1 MNAGLQDKP
10 ATRRQ
15 YSSHMSSWPMLD
27 GTCTASS
34 WLQAIVDGPLRPL
47 KQIGGHTGRY
57 GYFSVAGSYRMLALE
72 APGGLELPIGITVS
86 EHIINDALQSRSATI
101 GCGRLVTRSG
111 FTRVT
116 ANRDDQL
123 RLEITCEQAKIAAR
137 KMAHELN
144 SVGRPDE
151 PQMVHDAVATFEAVL
166 FDDPSTRLENAV
178 HSLIG
183 LGFGSTPSGDDV
195 ISGAAATLS
204 AISQSSGDLSTKCC
218 RIVDVLRKVI
228 RHSHTKTTSL
238 SVELMSCAV
247 HGYAPQCLR
256 RYVNFAL
263 NDGDISEATSKLCA
277 VGHNSGYFLATGA
290 TLALRA
296 ISKQHK
302 QEAFHA

>member
-1 MNAGLQDKP
+1 
-10 ATRRQ
+10 
-15 YSSHMSSWPMLD
+15 MSSWPMLD
-27 GTCTASS
+27 STCTASS

-57 GYFSVAGSYRMLALE
+57 GYFSVVGSSRMLALE

-123 RLEITCEQAKIAAR
+123 HLEITCEQAKIAAR

-144 SVGRPDE
+144 SVGRPNE

-166 FDDPSTRLENAV
+166 FDDPSTCPENAV
-178 HSLIG
+178 RSLIG

-204 AISQSSGDLSTKCC
+204 AISQSSSDLSTECY
-218 RIVDVLRKVI
+218 RIVDVLKKVI
-228 RHSHTKTTSL
+228 LHSHTKTTSL

-247 HGYAPQCLR
+247 NGYAPQCLR

-263 NDGDISEATSKLCA
+263 NGGDIGEATSKLCA
-277 VGHNSGYFLATGA
+277 VGYNSGYFLATGV

-296 ISKQHK
+296 ISKQYK
-302 QEAFHA
+302 QEASHA